1 MLEDQAGEFHA
12 VESFCG
18 AALIIHVDAP
28 WNSVFSYMSEILT
41 DLYND
46 PTLSGLAVVA
56 VLLDVETP
64 SDLASLASEQGIP
77 YPVLRIDSVAGW
89 GDITGIPHLIVLDS
103 EMRIAATGQLSSNE
117 LRTLVEQLLP

>member
-1 MLEDQAGEFHA
+1 

-18 AALIIHVDAP
+18 AALILHVDAP
-28 WNSVFSYMSEILT
+28 WNGVFSYMSETLT

-56 VLLDVETP
+56 ALLDVETP
-64 SDLASLASEQGIP
+64 SELASLASEQGIP
-77 YPVLRIDSVAGW
+77 YPVLRIDSIHLEDW
-89 GDITGIPHLIVLDS
+89 GDITGIPYLIILDS
-103 EMRIAATGQLSSNE
+103 EMRIAATGQMSPNE